1 MKTFPTDSSIGS
13 TYELQGDSEQAVYA
27 YEQALR
33 HNYQSIQALNAISNI
48 LRVKEDFPRAVEYLQ
63 TMLKIDATNG
73 EVWGSLGHC
82 FLMMEDLQQAYHA
95 YQNALFHLR
104 DPKVRQTFSSRPTN
118 CSHTTG
124 AQTLVWHWDP
134 L

>member
-1 MKTFPTDSSIGS
+1 M
-13 TYELQGDSEQAVYA
+13 
-27 YEQALR
+27 R

-63 TMLKIDATNG
+63 TMLKIDSTNG

-104 DPKVRQTFSSRPTN
+104 DPKVKAVTLLSSDRLL
-118 CSHTTG
+118 TG
-124 AQTLVWHWDP
+124 HRSPNFGTALGSSMIAMALSNMP
-134 L
+134 RRRSLKSC